1 MRNLDECTAE
11 VFRRSKERILHR
23 KRLRNRIVA
32 CCIPLCL
39 VLVAALAISKDRSSD
54 MVVPEASPE
63 NVQLQ
68 ENGIGND
75 LSAKTLQISMDD
87 QQILYSGDT
96 QQVSEIHRMI
106 RELLTEQMVFESDFS
121 GTCVDG
127 QLELGEDNE
136 IKCFGASSI
145 YNITVEEN
153 RTVSRY
159 TLTRNSLR
167 DIQTGD
173 SVTLTDSQLA
183 KLLKQLGIP
192 DQKEGA
198 Q

>member
-23 KRLRNRIVA
+23 KRVRNRIVA

-39 VLVAALAISKDRSSD
+39 VLVVVFTIPKDPSLD
-54 MVVPEASPE
+54 MVAPEASPE

-68 ENGIGND
+68 DNGIGND

-106 RELLTEQMVFESDFS
+106 RELLTEQMALGGDFS

-127 QLELGEDNE
+127 ELELGEDNE
-136 IKCFGASSI
+136 IKYFGASSI
-145 YNITVEEN
+145 YNITIEEN

-167 DIQTGD
+167 DIQTGN